1 MDSDEDVLSRRGYR
15 ISRLVALLKNKSV
28 YYLGALRLHFPLQN
42 G

>member
-15 ISRLVALLKNKSV
+15 ISRLVALLKNKAV
-28 YYLGALRLHFPLQN
+28 YYLGGLRLHFPLQN